1 MVYDLLFTVLV
12 LVLSDPSFGESS
24 ADGGPLVDP
33 IG

>member
-12 LVLSDPSFGESS
+12 LVLLDPSVGESS
-24 ADGGPLVDP
+24 ADGGPHVEP